1 MLSPVVETPGTPGGR
16 GGRMCGASGRR
27 ISLFVS
33 RGFGSACAQRGA
45 HVRRE
50 GREETRSR
58 EARAPRIRL
67 RDNATNPSGRRLK
80 MGCSFLP
87 PSLRLA
93 SSCGSRGPAR
103 GSSGPA
109 LSPRGGDEGLI
120 CSSLQSSVRAHIRCE
135 QPGWLW
141 ALERST
147 GCLGRRRASRIL
159 RIDNLLCAT
168 VTPSRKVERVPRAP
182 GCPASLSSG
191 VQTPLTVPVPTPKVI
206 GMGLESVIGIG
217 WNR

>member
-1 MLSPVVETPGTPGGR
+1 MLSPVVETPGTLGGR

-27 ISLFVS
+27 ISLRL
-33 RGFGSACAQRGA
+33 RGFGSAYARRGA

-120 CSSLQSSVRAHIRCE
+120 CSCLQSSARTHIRCE

-147 GCLGRRRASRIL
+147 GCLGNGRLSDRRANPRVAAGDGVIRSDCEYEPMIASR
-159 RIDNLLCAT
+159 
-168 VTPSRKVERVPRAP
+168 
-182 GCPASLSSG
+182 G
-191 VQTPLTVPVPTPKVI
+191 
-206 GMGLESVIGIG
+206 
-217 WNR
+217 